1 MEILNNAQITMREA
15 SGLIRSSGGKFFGC
29 TFVKR
34 TNNDLREMWCRFAEV
49 GELKGGLRRTTD
61 DLIVV
66 WDDHKHA
73 YRSIPVEG
81 LRELRINGEQLEIIH
96 DEPKLSL

>member
-1 MEILNNAQITMREA
+1 MREA
-15 SGLIRSSGGKFFGC
+15 SDLIRASAGRFFGC

-34 TNNDLREMWCRFAEV
+34 TNNDVREMWCRFAEV

-66 WDDHKHA
+66 WDDHKQA

-81 LRELRINGEQLEIIH
+81 LLELRIDGEELKVAH
-96 DEPKLSL
+96 DEPKLFA